1 MGKGIIKTH
10 KDLDVWNK
18 AMELVEKLYRI
29 TSNFPKD
36 ELFGLTSQIRRSAI
50 SIPCNIAEGA
60 ARKSKKEFIKFLY
73 VAMGSLAELET
84 QLLLAKKLNFI
95 NDDISLSDIESIRK
109 MILGLIR
116 YLRDGHE

>member
-1 MGKGIIKTH
+1 MGKEIIKTH